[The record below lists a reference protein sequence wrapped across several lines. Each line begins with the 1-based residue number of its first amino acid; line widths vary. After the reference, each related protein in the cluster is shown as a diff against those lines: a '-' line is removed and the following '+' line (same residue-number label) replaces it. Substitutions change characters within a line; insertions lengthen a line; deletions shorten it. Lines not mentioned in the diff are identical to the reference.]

1 MTLSANALFSTYC
14 NFMNLNKTSIMG
26 QSTNCMDI
34 HNKVI
39 IIVEDDIPSVKYYET
54 LLRNSGA
61 IVRVFSNGKSFV
73 NYFSETDDKIDLI
86 LIDFL
91 IPLVNGIECIKLLR
105 KSKRNV
111 PVLMLTAY
119 YSEQTK
125 AEAYIAG
132 CNEYILK
139 PVFPE
144 KLLGMIEKYLS
155 PQISYAK
162 IK

>member
-1 MTLSANALFSTYC
+1 
-14 NFMNLNKTSIMG
+14 MG
-26 QSTNCMDI
+26 QSSNSLDI

-39 IIVEDDIPSVKYYET
+39 VIVEDDIPSVKYYET
-54 LLRNSGA
+54 LLKNSGA
-61 IVRVFSNGKSFV
+61 IVKTFSNGKLFV

-91 IPLVNGIECIKLLR
+91 IPLVNGIECIRLLR
-105 KSKRNV
+105 KSKRNI

-139 PVFPE
+139 PVFPD
-144 KLLGMIEKYLS
+144 KLLSLIEKHLN
-155 PQISYAK
+155 PEMTYAS